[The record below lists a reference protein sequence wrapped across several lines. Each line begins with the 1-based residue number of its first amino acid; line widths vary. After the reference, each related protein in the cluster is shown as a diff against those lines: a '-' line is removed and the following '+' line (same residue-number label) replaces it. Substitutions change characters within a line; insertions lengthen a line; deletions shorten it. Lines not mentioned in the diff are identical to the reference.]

1 MELEGPCIDHGRR
14 GYGWGYARAY
24 RKGKPIGLHILVLME
39 ATGEERNGRFALHW
53 CDNPRCINPKHL
65 HWGTHQDNMR
75 ERNERGRAR
84 GGRLPG
90 ELSGKAK
97 LTNAQV
103 AEIKTI
109 YSSGQVQQKDLAKK
123 YGVSTAQIC
132 RILKGKARQW
142 G

>member
-1 MELEGPCIDHGRR
+1 
-14 GYGWGYARAY
+14 
-24 RKGKPIGLHILVLME
+24 
-39 ATGEERNGRFALHW
+39 
-53 CDNPRCINPKHL
+53 
-65 HWGTHQDNMR
+65 
-75 ERNERGRAR
+75 
-84 GGRLPG
+84 LPG